1 MRKEASN
8 IHSLFSRMLPREQKE
23 FLLRQRGLV
32 VWLFGLSGAGKSTIA
47 VGLEAALHRRGV
59 LTQLLDGDN
68 VRSSLNRDLGFSD
81 ADREENIRR
90 IAEVARLHASIGVVA
105 IVSCITPKRKLRQTA
120 RKIIGGPDY
129 WEVFVSC
136 AYETCERRDVKGLY
150 AKARAGNL
158 AQFTGKDSAFEGP
171 DAEYPPKLT
180 IATDGADEK
189 ESVAKLLDAVFPR
202 TRLAG

>member
-1 MRKEASN
+1 MGKATSN
-8 IHSLFSRMLPREQKE
+8 IHSLFARMLPREQKE

-68 VRSSLNRDLGFSD
+68 IRSGLNRDLGFSD

-90 IAEVARLHASIGVVA
+90 IAEVARLHASVGIVA
-105 IVSCITPKRKLRQTA
+105 IVSCITPKRQLRQMA
-120 RKIIGGPDY
+120 REIIGGADY

-171 DAEYPPKLT
+171 DAEWPPKLT
-180 IATDGADEK
+180 IATEGADEK
-189 ESVAKLLDAVFPR
+189 ESVAKLLEAVFPR
-202 TRLAG
+202 TRLAE

>member
-1 MRKEASN
+1 MRKESSN
-8 IHSLFSRMLPREQKE
+8 IHSLFARMLPRGQKE
-23 FLLRQRGLV
+23 SLLGQRGLV

-68 VRSSLNRDLGFSD
+68 IRSGLNQDLGFSD
-81 ADREENIRR
+81 VDREENIRR
-90 IAEVARLHASIGVVA
+90 IAEVARLHAGIGVVV
-105 IVSCITPKRKLRQTA
+105 IVSCITPKRNLRQTA
-120 RKIIGGPDY
+120 RQIIGGADY

-158 AQFTGKDSAFEGP
+158 AQFTGKDSAFEVP
-171 DAEYPPKLT
+171 DTEYPPKLT
-180 IATDGADEK
+180 IATDSADEN
-189 ESVAKLLDAVFPR
+189 ESVVKLLEVVFPR
-202 TRLAG
+202 TRLAE

>member
-68 VRSSLNRDLGFSD
+68 IRSSLNRDLGFSD

-105 IVSCITPKRKLRQTA
+105 IISCITPKRKLRQTA
-120 RKIIGGPDY
+120 RKIIGGADY

>member
-1 MRKEASN
+1 MRKAASN

-23 FLLRQRGLV
+23 SLLRQRGLV

-47 VGLEAALHRRGV
+47 IGLESALHRRGV

-90 IAEVARLHASIGVVA
+90 IAEVARLHASIGVVV

-120 RKIIGGPDY
+120 RQIIGGADY

-158 AQFTGKDSAFEGP
+158 AQFTGQDSAFEGP

-180 IATDGADEK
+180 IATDGANEK

-202 TRLAG
+202 IRLAG

>member
-1 MRKEASN
+1 MRRESLN
-8 IHSLFSRMLPREQKE
+8 IHSLFSRMLPRERKE
-23 FLLRQRGLV
+23 SLLGQRGLV

-47 VGLEAALHRRGV
+47 VGLEAALHRQGV

-68 VRSSLNRDLGFSD
+68 IRSGLNRDLGFSD

-90 IAEVARLHASIGVVA
+90 IAEVARLHAGIGVVV

-120 RKIIGGPDY
+120 RQIIGGADY

-150 AKARAGNL
+150 AKARAGEL

-171 DAEYPPKLT
+171 DAKYPPKLT
-180 IATDGADEK
+180 IATDGANEND
-189 ESVAKLLDAVFPR
+189 SVAKLLEAVFPR

>member
-8 IHSLFSRMLPREQKE
+8 IHSLFSRLLPREQKE
-23 FLLRQRGLV
+23 SLLRQRGLV

-120 RKIIGGPDY
+120 RQIIGGADY

-158 AQFTGKDSAFEGP
+158 AQFTGRDSTFEGP